1 MESVTLTYVIDP
13 KEDQDLATIDVPNF
27 FIQIPIDSKTGEEK
41 IMVKIK
47 GVTVD
52 ILVQMNPKKYGHN
65 VVYEKGNKLLYL

>member
-1 MESVTLTYVIDP
+1 MINS
-13 KEDQDLATIDVPNF
+13 KEDGYVAAIYILNF

-52 ILVQMNPKKYGHN
+52 ILVQMNPKKNGHN